1 MWRNKGVKKERE
13 KDKRRDRRKVQF
25 NFKMVWESVRDR

>member
-13 KDKRRDRRKVQF
+13 KDKRRDRREVQF
-25 NFKMVWESVRDR
+25 NFKVVWESVRDR